1 MKLNTHIN
9 FDGQCEAAFR
19 FYERCFGGKIVT
31 MLRWGD
37 SPMANEV
44 PPEWRDKI
52 CHATLTIEGSEL
64 AGADVPP
71 EQYEDPRGFQVLLG
85 IDIPEDAERV
95 FNELAEHGLVKMP
108 LQKTFWAARYG
119 IVVDRFGVPW
129 EVNCDE
135 TK

>member
-9 FDGQCEAAFR
+9 FGGQCEAAFR
-19 FYERCFGGKIVT
+19 FYERCFSGKIVT
-31 MLRWGD
+31 MLKWGD

-44 PPEWRDKI
+44 PPEWSDKI

-108 LQKTFWAARYG
+108 LQKTFWAVRYG

-129 EVNCDE
+129 EVNCDQ